1 MRLARSWVRQT
12 RLSRRLDFPT
22 FAGLSGTAGGGFLL
36 AGRGLSER
44 HALRVIGMSAS
55 AYRYEPAPDRNQS
68 LREQILALA
77 HRHRRYGAGMIYLKL
92 RQAGQRVNHKR
103 VDRLYAEAGLQV
115 RRRRRKKVPVAD
127 RQPLGRPLSANQV
140 WSMDFVFDRTAE
152 GRVIK
157 CLTVVDD
164 ATHESVAIVPERAI
178 GGQALTRILD
188 RLALERGLPQAIRTD
203 NGKEFCGRAMLT
215 WAHARGVRLFLIQPG
230 KPNQNAY
237 IESFNGRLR
246 DECLNEHWFVSLAHA
261 RTVIEAWR
269 REYNEERPKKS
280 LGGLTPSAYA
290 RQLAG
295 KSATLTPDSKVE
307 RY

>member
-1 MRLARSWVRQT
+1 MKAPARRELVHH
-12 RLSRRLDFPT
+12 
-22 FAGLSGTAGGGFLL
+22 L

-44 HALRVIGMSAS
+44 HALRVVGMSAS
-55 AYRYEPAPDRNQS
+55 AYRYQPAADRNQA
-68 LREQILALA
+68 LRDQIVALA

-92 RQAGQRVNHKR
+92 RQAGQPVNHKR
-103 VDRLYAEAGLQV
+103 VERLYAEAGLQV

-164 ATHESVAIVPERAI
+164 ATHEAVAIIPERAI
-178 GGQALTRILD
+178 GGHVLTRMLD

-203 NGKEFCGRAMLT
+203 NGKEFCGRVMLT
-215 WAHARGVRLFLIQPG
+215 WAHAHGVRLFLIEPG

-261 RTVIEAWR
+261 KSVIESWR

-290 RQLAG
+290 RQMAG
-295 KSATLTPDSKVE
+295 ESATLPPDSRAE
-307 RY
+307 CY

>member
-1 MRLARSWVRQT
+1 MVKAPARRELVHH
-12 RLSRRLDFPT
+12 
-22 FAGLSGTAGGGFLL
+22 L

-44 HALRVIGMSAS
+44 HALRVVGMSAS
-55 AYRYEPAPDRNQS
+55 AYRYQPAPDRNS
-68 LREQILALA
+68 ALREKILALA
-77 HRHRRYGAGMIYLKL
+77 YRHRRYGAGMIYLKL
-92 RQAGQRVNHKR
+92 RQAGQLVNHKR
-103 VDRLYAEAGLQV
+103 VDRLYAEASLQV

-157 CLTVVDD
+157 SLTVVDD

-178 GGQALTRILD
+178 GGHALTRILD
-188 RLALERGLPQAIRTD
+188 RLALERALPQAIRTD

-261 RTVIEAWR
+261 KTVIEAWR

-295 KSATLTPDSKVE
+295 KSATLTPDSKAKC
-307 RY
+307 Y

>member
-1 MRLARSWVRQT
+1 
-12 RLSRRLDFPT
+12 
-22 FAGLSGTAGGGFLL
+22 
-36 AGRGLSER
+36 
-44 HALRVIGMSAS
+44 
-55 AYRYEPAPDRNQS
+55 
-68 LREQILALA
+68 
-77 HRHRRYGAGMIYLKL
+77 
-92 RQAGQRVNHKR
+92 
-103 VDRLYAEAGLQV
+103 
-115 RRRRRKKVPVAD
+115 
-127 RQPLGRPLSANQV
+127 
-140 WSMDFVFDRTAE
+140 MDFVFDRTAE

-164 ATHESVAIVPERAI
+164 ATHEAVAVVPERAI
-178 GGQALTRILD
+178 GGHALTRFLD
-188 RLALERGLPQAIRTD
+188 RLAVQRGLPQAIRTD

-261 RTVIEAWR
+261 RAVIESWR

-290 RQLAG
+290 QQLAG
-295 KSATLTPDSKVE
+295 KSVTLPTDSNTAC
-307 RY
+307 Y

>member
-1 MRLARSWVRQT
+1 MVKAPARRELVRH
-12 RLSRRLDFPT
+12 LS
-22 FAGLSGTAGGGFLL
+22 
-36 AGRGLSER
+36 GRGLSER
-44 HALRVIGMSAS
+44 HALRVVGMSAS
-55 AYRYEPAPDRNQS
+55 AYRYQPAPDRNQS

-127 RQPLGRPLSANQV
+127 QQPLGRPLSANQV

-164 ATHESVAIVPERAI
+164 ATHESVAIASERAI
-178 GGQALTRILD
+178 GGHALTRILD

-295 KSATLTPDSKVE
+295 KSATLTPGL
-307 RY
+307 